1 MADYFVTLTIPANTP
16 PSSPESTTVE
26 IEGDILVGFFRLIP
40 PGWAGLAHYRI
51 LHGIY
56 QLHPANE
63 GAWDTGD
70 NIRDFVP
77 LNWKMPEHKLTLT
90 IEGYNEDT
98 SYDHTVYL
106 WFRTEELEY
115 ARPTTLLK
123 EILNLLKEIFGVE
136 EE

>member
-1 MADYFVTLTIPANTP
+1 MADYFVTLTIPENTP
-16 PSSPESTTVE
+16 QTSPVFTQVE
-26 IEGDILVGFFRLIP
+26 IEGDVLVGFYRLIP
-40 PGWAGLAHYRI
+40 PGWSGLAHYRV
-51 LHGIY
+51 LYGLE

-77 LNWKMPEHKLTLT
+77 LNWRMPERKLKLTV
-90 IEGYNEDT
+90 EGYNQDT

-106 WFRTEELEY
+106 WFRTEEVEY

-123 EILNLLKEIFGVE
+123 EIRDLLKEIFGVE
-136 EE
+136 